1 MENDMQCSSIILLKW
16 RVKAC
21 EIPFQCLQL
30 SLNPPDHSNRAIISY
45 FGIFIM
51 SQASSTGLAA
61 FNPSGWWIL
70 WSRNQTDKHE
80 KKRKVIFQGTEE
92 TFLYTHIVFLP
103 HRTGWI
109 SSPTWPSPWPSHSTQ
124 LPAVLHCLLHSTS
137 DGSAYAFIQINHNR
151 GLLRV
156 MRNTQASEDTHGSI
170 IQLPWSEIT
179 LSLRNRLV
187 HGRKL
192 HVNEKLGPKE
202 LPMGFSRAKNQMPE
216 CKYP

>member
-1 MENDMQCSSIILLKW
+1 MEKDMQCSSIILLKW

-80 KKRKVIFQGTEE
+80 EGRWFFKAQRKPSSTLILCSFPTEQAGSLPPRDHHPDHH
-92 TFLYTHIVFLP
+92 TAPSFLLSYT
-103 HRTGWI
+103 
-109 SSPTWPSPWPSHSTQ
+109 
-124 LPAVLHCLLHSTS
+124 
-137 DGSAYAFIQINHNR
+137 AFFTALQ
-151 GLLRV
+151 
-156 MRNTQASEDTHGSI
+156 MA
-170 IQLPWSEIT
+170 
-179 LSLRNRLV
+179 
-187 HGRKL
+187 
-192 HVNEKLGPKE
+192 
-202 LPMGFSRAKNQMPE
+202 LPMRSSK
-216 CKYP
+216 